1 MVIQLQIYGI
11 KLHAPSNCNLIWQ
24 ELCLWL
30 VLVNGIFMDN
40 NALVVKSNA
49 LVEASYRLSLNEQRL
64 ILSCISQIR
73 RDEPV
78 TDKIMY
84 SISASEF
91 AKICSIDP
99 KIAYQ
104 QLQSAA
110 ITLKRR
116 EVRITQEPNGQ
127 GRRKK
132 TLIANWV
139 QTIEYT
145 EGEGTVKLRFNH
157 DMLPYLTELSRCFT
171 SYKLKNVIC
180 MSSSYGV
187 RIYELLTQWKS
198 LGEKEFSI
206 ENLKQLLQVENQ
218 YLQMCNFKARVL
230 DPAIKDINK
239 NSDIWVKWS
248 QKKTGRKVTHL
259 IFQFGPKEE
268 QKTKNPKNEIKILGV
283 EKSVVEKHARRGE
296 TYEQAAMR
304 IKNKNLETA

>member
-1 MVIQLQIYGI
+1 
-11 KLHAPSNCNLIWQ
+11 
-24 ELCLWL
+24 
-30 VLVNGIFMDN
+30 MDSD
-40 NALVVKSNA
+40 ALVVKSNA

-64 ILSCISQIR
+64 MLSCISQIR

-84 SISASEF
+84 SVSASEF
-91 AKICSIDP
+91 SKICDIDP

-110 ITLKRR
+110 VTLKRR
-116 EVRITQEPNGQ
+116 EVRITQEPNGK

-171 SYKLKNVIC
+171 SYKLKNVVC

-187 RIYELLTQWKS
+187 RIYELLAQWGKF
-198 LGEKEFSI
+198 GEREISI
-206 ENLKQLLQVENQ
+206 TWLKENLQIEKKYEKFRDL
-218 YLQMCNFKARVL
+218 KRRVL
-230 DPAIKDINK
+230 EPAIKDINK
-239 NSDIWVKWS
+239 NSDLWVTWT
-248 QKKTGRKVTHL
+248 QKKTGRKVTGL
-259 IFQFGPKEE
+259 IFQFGRKEG
-268 QKTKNPKNEIKILGV
+268 QKQKPSKSEIRIKGI
-283 EKSVVEKHARRGE
+283 EKSIIERNARPGE
-296 TYEQAAMR
+296 SYEQAASR
-304 IKNKNLETA
+304 IKRKNNKIPQVTDYC

>member
-1 MVIQLQIYGI
+1 
-11 KLHAPSNCNLIWQ
+11 
-24 ELCLWL
+24 
-30 VLVNGIFMDN
+30 MDS

-49 LVEASYRLSLNEQRL
+49 LIEASYRLSLNEQRL

-91 AKICSIDP
+91 ATACNLDP
-99 KIAYQ
+99 KVAYQ

-110 ITLKRR
+110 LTLKRR

-145 EGEGTVKLRFNH
+145 EGEGVVKLRFNH

-171 SYKLKNVIC
+171 SYKLKNVVC

-187 RIYELLTQWKS
+187 RIYELLTQWKA

-206 ENLKQLLQVENQ
+206 ENLKQLLQVEKQ
-218 YLQMCNFKARVL
+218 YLQMCDFKKRVL

-239 NSDIWVKWS
+239 NSDMWVTWA

-259 IFQFGPKEE
+259 IFHFGPKEK
-268 QKTKNPKNEIKILGV
+268 QKSKPQKSEIKILGV
-283 EKSVVEKHARRGE
+283 EKSVIEKNALRGE
-296 TYEQAAMR
+296 SYEQAALR
-304 IKNKNLETA
+304 IKRKKVELT

>member
-1 MVIQLQIYGI
+1 
-11 KLHAPSNCNLIWQ
+11 
-24 ELCLWL
+24 
-30 VLVNGIFMDN
+30 MDS

-49 LVEASYRLSLNEQRL
+49 LVEASYRLTLNEQRL

-84 SISASEF
+84 SVFASEF
-91 AKICSIDP
+91 AKICGTDP

-110 ITLKRR
+110 VTLKRR

-132 TLIANWV
+132 TLVANWV

-171 SYKLKNVIC
+171 SYKLRNVVC

-187 RIYELLTQWKS
+187 RIYELLAQWVKF
-198 LGEKEFSI
+198 GEKEISVQWLK
-206 ENLKQLLQVENQ
+206 ENLQIEKKYEKLRD
-218 YLQMCNFKARVL
+218 FKRRVL

-239 NSDIWVKWS
+239 NSDLWAKWS

-259 IFQFGPKEE
+259 IFQFGFKEE
-268 QKTKNPKNEIKILGV
+268 QKPKPSKSEIKIQGI
-283 EKSVVEKHARRGE
+283 EKSVIEKSARPGE
-296 TYEQAAMR
+296 TYEQAALR
-304 IKNKNLETA
+304 IKKKQIEIA

>member
-1 MVIQLQIYGI
+1 MACFRKG
-11 KLHAPSNCNLIWQ
+11 N
-24 ELCLWL
+24 
-30 VLVNGIFMDN
+30 FMDK

-49 LVEASYRLSLNEQRL
+49 LIEASYRLSLNEQRL

-84 SISASEF
+84 SISASDF
-91 AKICSIDP
+91 AKVCDLDL
-99 KIAYQ
+99 KVAYQ

-110 ITLKRR
+110 LTLKRR
-116 EVRITQEPNGQ
+116 EVRITQEPNGV
-127 GRRKK
+127 GRRKE
-132 TLIANWV
+132 TLVASWV
-139 QTIEYT
+139 QSIKYS
-145 EGEGTVKLRFNH
+145 EGNGEVKLRFNH

-187 RIYELLTQWKS
+187 RIYELLMQWKD
-198 LGEKEFSI
+198 LGEKEFSV

-230 DPAIKDINK
+230 EPAIKDINK
-239 NSDIWVKWS
+239 NSDMWVKCG

-259 IFQFGPKEE
+259 IFQFGLKEE
-268 QKTKNPKNEIKILGV
+268 QKTKATKNEIKILGV
-283 EKSVVEKHARRGE
+283 AKSVIEKNAQRGE
-296 TYEQAAMR
+296 TYEQAALR
-304 IKNKNLETA
+304 IKNKSIEHCG